1 MVKEQFYFI
10 FFFHIAKP
18 FCLSKKYTSTVKI
31 LWKSIGK
38 VQESMLFPKGSPL
51 LPFFNNAYNK
61 LRQTGT
67 LQRIKEKWLNKDKLV
82 KCKSNPL
89 DRISFY
95 KIVSVFALLSFGAS
109 CAAVI
114 LGLEIIYK
122 MRNSKYSTN
131 LCLQRNP
138 VTIYPEKQFDLQIR

>member
-1 MVKEQFYFI
+1 MSE
-10 FFFHIAKP
+10 
-18 FCLSKKYTSTVKI
+18 KYTFTVKI
-31 LWKSIGK
+31 LWKSVGK

-95 KIVSVFALLSFGAS
+95 KIVSVFALLCFGAS
-109 CAAVI
+109 CAVTI
-114 LGLEIIYK
+114 LGLEIIHK
-122 MRNSKYSTN
+122 LKNSKNVPNS
-131 LCLQRNP
+131 CIKSDAQ
-138 VTIYPEKQFDLQIR
+138 TIFPEKLFDLQIR

>member
-1 MVKEQFYFI
+1 
-10 FFFHIAKP
+10 
-18 FCLSKKYTSTVKI
+18 
-31 LWKSIGK
+31 
-38 VQESMLFPKGSPL
+38 MLFPKGSPL

-95 KIVSVFALLSFGAS
+95 KIVSKFALLCFGAS
-109 CAAVI
+109 CAVTI
-114 LGLEIIYK
+114 FGLEIIHK
-122 MRNSKYSTN
+122 LKNSKYVPNS
-131 LCLQRNP
+131 CIKSDAQ
-138 VTIYPEKQFDLQIR
+138 TIYPEKLFDLQIR

>member
-1 MVKEQFYFI
+1 MGVFRSVTQD
-10 FFFHIAKP
+10 
-18 FCLSKKYTSTVKI
+18 
-31 LWKSIGK
+31 
-38 VQESMLFPKGSPL
+38 PKGSPL

-95 KIVSVFALLSFGAS
+95 KIVSVFALLCFGAS
-109 CAAVI
+109 CAAII
-114 LGLEIIYK
+114 LGLEIIHK
-122 MRNSKYSTN
+122 MKSWKYETN
-131 LCLQRNP
+131 LCLQSDPQIMN
-138 VTIYPEKQFDLQIR
+138 PEKLFDLQIR